1 MLGYPHHRLPQ
12 DEYNY
17 LRELFRFNG
26 IPCYVVFDREGRL
39 VTNDYNYLSGW
50 RLEQDLQKW
59 MEQERQEQQGE

>member
-1 MLGYPHHRLPQ
+1 MLGYPSARLPQ

-26 IPCYVVFDREGRL
+26 IPRYVVFDRQGRL

-59 MEQERQEQQGE
+59 MEQEKEEPGK